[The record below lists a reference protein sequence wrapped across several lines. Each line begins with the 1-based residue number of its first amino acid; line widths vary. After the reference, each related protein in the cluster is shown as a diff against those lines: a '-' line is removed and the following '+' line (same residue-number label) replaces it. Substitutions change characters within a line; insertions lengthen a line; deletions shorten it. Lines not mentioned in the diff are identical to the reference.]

1 MNSKE
6 RLQKGRTVQELHKYV
21 DDLYPTI
28 FSSEEKNKVVEAA
41 TKSECSFTR
50 LEELIFEYYH

>member
-6 RLQKGRTVQELHKYV
+6 RLQKGRTVQELRKYV

-28 FSSEEKNKVVEAA
+28 LSSEEKNKVVEAA
-41 TKSECSFTR
+41 RRSECSFTQ